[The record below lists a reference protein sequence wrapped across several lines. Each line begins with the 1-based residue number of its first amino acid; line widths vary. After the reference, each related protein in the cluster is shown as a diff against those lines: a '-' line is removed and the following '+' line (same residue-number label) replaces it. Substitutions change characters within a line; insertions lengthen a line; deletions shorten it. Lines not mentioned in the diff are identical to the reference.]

1 VRKNGNNLPY
11 MRKKDLKNYFYIK
24 NPGKNFKKRIKG
36 TYLASG
42 KMGLRPGKHHQHVR
56 DVGYKFQW
64 LR

>member
-1 VRKNGNNLPY
+1 